1 MAKASMDMI
10 EDVLKWD
17 MGAEQKLAFICQ
29 IVGGTAPAPA
39 AKEKAAAKAPPKQR
53 KTRKRRAPGTYRRA
67 QLWAA
72 CKKANPAK
80 IKSLNYSEVTIQDL
94 EKILARARK
103 AK

>member
-10 EDVLKWD
+10 EDILKWD
-17 MGAEQKLAFICQ
+17 IGAEQKLTFIRQ
-29 IVGGTAPAPA
+29 IVEGTAPAPA
-39 AKEKAAAKAPPKQR
+39 AKAKVAAKAPTKRR
-53 KTRKRRAPGTYRRA
+53 KARRQRAPGTFRRA

-72 CKKANPAK
+72 CKKANPGK
-80 IKSLNYSEVTIQDL
+80 IKSLNYSKVTIQDL